1 MPSSS
6 SSTSNVSVSDALANL
21 TKAATV
27 ALNVVQGTQERAQ
40 DELARLRD
48 ERDDALK
55 ALQEA
60 QLDAKD
66 LEVREEG
73 WKAALDKSDLTI
85 KHQAETIAQLR
96 AEVQQWKTQLN
107 RLEESSRQEIEG
119 WKDQYRRAEH
129 ERTRL
134 SARIEEL
141 IAGQLA
147 WNAAAHAY
155 TAPYTPRMAYA
166 NLDESAASSSATK
179 RASTSHSHRA
189 GTPHTSRAPA
199 DDEGGPSTT
208 MRKSRAPHSAR
219 GHAQADSRSR
229 NTSPTR
235 PRRNNASAT
244 QTQAAGGSRATPRTP
259 AASRAAPSQVQSQPH
274 QRVIRRV
281 TAIVDVDVKEEETD
295 DALDDLESA
304 SAASGSVY
312 DPDDAPPIPLG
323 GRRRRGSAKHK
334 RSAQQ
339 LDEEEQTAYEDEEYG
354 AEDDEAE
361 DDELLIGAKTKKSSR
376 APIAEPKQSHANGGG
391 KQSGPAKRR
400 KVDAGG
406 NAVSA
411 QRGQRK
417 AAKTR

>member
-1 MPSSS
+1 MFGTLITHPH
-6 SSTSNVSVSDALANL
+6 
-21 TKAATV
+21 V
-27 ALNVVQGTQERAQ
+27 AQ
-40 DELARLRD
+40 
-48 ERDDALK
+48 
-55 ALQEA
+55 
-60 QLDAKD
+60 
-66 LEVREEG
+66 
-73 WKAALDKSDLTI
+73 I

-147 WNAAAHAY
+147 VRDLSLKSLVTRLNVRAQWNAAAHAY

-361 DDELLIGAKTKKSSR
+361 DDELLIGAKVGCDPSTRLR
-376 APIAEPKQSHANGGG
+376 AL
-391 KQSGPAKRR
+391 R
-400 KVDAGG
+400 
-406 NAVSA
+406 
-411 QRGQRK
+411 
-417 AAKTR
+417 